1 MKQKYKK
8 ASILGNPLT
17 GKGVIRASEGVK
29 KAGQS
34 FKICLT
40 L

>member
-8 ASILGNPLT
+8 ASILGNPST
-17 GKGVIRASEGVK
+17 GKGVIRASEGAK

-34 FKICLT
+34 FKIYLT